1 MGNDHERSADLPSR
15 RHQYRQRL
23 RVNNPKATDATVL
36 KEVMTTLFRICGGPF
51 LALANYLLAARTT
64 YALFDMYNAEIEVD
78 PHSEVGAAA
87 KHPER

>member
-1 MGNDHERSADLPSR
+1 
-15 RHQYRQRL
+15 
-23 RVNNPKATDATVL
+23 
-36 KEVMTTLFRICGGPF
+36 MTTLFRICGGPF